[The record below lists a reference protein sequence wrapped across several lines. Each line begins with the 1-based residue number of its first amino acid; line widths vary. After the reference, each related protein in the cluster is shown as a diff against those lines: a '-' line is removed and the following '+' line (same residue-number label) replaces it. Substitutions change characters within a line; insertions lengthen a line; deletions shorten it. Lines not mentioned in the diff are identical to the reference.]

1 MSFRPGRGQ
10 DNHLFAPIAARD
22 ATRNAAQ
29 ASDLPFS
36 DDENDDG
43 HDSADDKDLLELT
56 QGVPLQVSE
65 AMVIEVGL
73 HCF

>member
-1 MSFRPGRGQ
+1 LFHPGHGQ
-10 DNHLFAPIAARD
+10 DNHLFAPIAACD
-22 ATRNAAQ
+22 TAQNAAQ

-43 HDSADDKDLLELT
+43 HDSADDKDLLKLT
-56 QGVPLQVSE
+56 QGVPSQVLE